1 MHSYLLIEEDKNS
14 AVEQVVGLVKFTNNI
29 KDKKIIRN
37 EFLQIYSVFWLKKHS
52 FEKDLI
58 QLGKKKRESE

>member
-52 FEKDLI
+52 LEKDLI
-58 QLGKKKRESE
+58 QLGKKERESK